1 MGNSTIVVVMG
12 KGKVLLKLTFGKTL
26 SLNNVLYVPSLRRN
40 LVYGELLNKV
50 GHKLVFEGDK
60 IIISRDGDFVWKGY
74 FSGGLFV
81 LNIVQEIFNNAS
93 ISKSAY
99 NVESIN
105 LWHGRLGHVN
115 IASIKMIRK
124 MELIPMVKTDD
135 FSKCHIF
142 VEAKN
147 AK

>member
-1 MGNSTIVVVMG
+1 M
-12 KGKVLLKLTFGKTL
+12 
-26 SLNNVLYVPSLRRN
+26 
-40 LVYGELLNKV
+40 
-50 GHKLVFEGDK
+50 FEADK
-60 IIISRDGDFVWKGY
+60 IIISCRGDFVGKGY
-74 FSGGLFV
+74 LSGGLFV
-81 LNIVQEIFNNAS
+81 LNNVQEIVSNAS
-93 ISKSAY
+93 ISNSAY
-99 NVESIN
+99 IVESIN